1 MSASIGQSIEA
12 VCKEKGIDRDVVI
25 EAVKEA
31 VRAAARKQFKSG
43 EEIQVEWSPETG
55 LEIFASKVVVETVEN
70 EGRELSLGE
79 ARELAGDEVEI
90 GDELQ
95 LPLPVEDMGRI
106 AAQTAKQILFQKVRD
121 AERANIYEQYI
132 DKVGDLVNGYVK
144 RFERGD
150 IIVDLGTVEALLP
163 RNQQS
168 RGETWNQGERIRV
181 VIDDVSKES
190 KGPQVIVSRTS
201 PEILKRL
208 FEMEVPEIYDGT
220 VVIKSAVREPGERA
234 KIAVASTERD
244 VDPVGACVGMK
255 GSRVQAI
262 IRELRGEKID
272 IIEWSDEPSV
282 FAANALSPAK
292 VNQVR
297 ITDIE
302 HRQMEVIVNE
312 DQLSL
317 AIGKR
322 GQNVRLA
329 TKLVGWNIDI
339 RSEEELKREVAAQMG
354 AMIASGESVPLER
367 LEGMNPAMVSTLADH
382 GIDDIES
389 LANAT
394 VDDIAD
400 FLDVSIDQ
408 AEALIGAAQTVVE
421 SARVAAESEGAEGEE
436 AQSEETGEAGAAS
449 EQTPA
454 SAEAGVTESSVDAV
468 AAAGGAGTGGEEPP
482 GVEGERPAAGPEG
495 ETGFESEEG
504 RTVEQHA
511 ASFEADPNADAGE
524 VEPSEAMIA
533 EGYDEAVETQP
544 PFMAEDLSPDNLLA
558 KDAAEPVAATE
569 VEQMSADELLL
580 QGAGRDLR
588 PDTITPAPDIFSAE
602 AAVIQNH
609 GAYTEEER
617 PSTLD
622 AETSGVAGATVREG
636 EEADE
641 ESLVAPAALDETEE
655 GETEVA
661 SPVADLGGEASAPEV
676 QVSSAPTPAGRG
688 EPTPVENVAE
698 DEAEDASGN
707 VE

>member
-1 MSASIGQSIEA
+1 MSASIGQSIDA
-12 VCKEKGIDRDVVI
+12 VCKEKGIDREVVI

-43 EEIQVEWSPETG
+43 EEIQVEWAPETG
-55 LEIFASKVVVETVEN
+55 LEIFASKVVVEEVTN
-70 EGRELSLGE
+70 PGRELSLDE
-79 ARELAGDEVEI
+79 ARELAGEEVDV

-150 IIVDLGTVEALLP
+150 IIVDLGTVESVLP

-168 RGETWNQGERIRV
+168 RGEQWNQGERIRV

-190 KGPQVIVSRTS
+190 KGPQVVTSRTS
-201 PEILKRL
+201 PELLKRL

-339 RSEEELKREVAAQMG
+339 RSEEELKREVALQMG

-367 LEGMNPAMVSTLADH
+367 LEGMNPAMVSTLAEH
-382 GIDDIES
+382 GIEDIES
-389 LANAT
+389 LATAT
-394 VDDIAD
+394 VDDLAEY
-400 FLDVSIDQ
+400 LDMSIDQ
-408 AEALIGAAQTVVE
+408 AESLIASAQAVVE
-421 SARVAAESEGAEGEE
+421 SARTAAEGEGEEGEAAESQPEATAE
-436 AQSEETGEAGAAS
+436 AAS
-449 EQTPA
+449 EEAPA
-454 SAEAGVTESSVDAV
+454 NEEATAATGDDAAEA
-468 AAAGGAGTGGEEPP
+468 AAEPE
-482 GVEGERPAAGPEG
+482 VEMAGER
-495 ETGFESEEG
+495 EEG

-511 ASFEADPNADAGE
+511 ASVEADPNADVGE

-533 EGYDEAVETQP
+533 EGYDEAVETRP

-602 AAVIQNH
+602 AAVIQST
-609 GAYTEEER
+609 GSYSEEER

-622 AETSGVAGATVREG
+622 VETSGGAGPTVR
-636 EEADE
+636 DE
-641 ESLVAPAALDETEE
+641 DETYEDSP
-655 GETEVA
+655 V

-676 QVSSAPTPAGRG
+676 QVSSAPTPASEG
-688 EPTPVENVAE
+688 EPAPVENVAE

-707 VE
+707 AE

>member
-1 MSASIGQSIEA
+1 MSASIGQSIDA
-12 VCKEKGIDRDVVI
+12 VCKEHGIDRDIVI

-43 EEIQVEWSPETG
+43 EEIQVEWTPETG
-55 LEIFASKVVVETVEN
+55 LEIFASKVVVEEVEN
-70 EGRELSLGE
+70 PGRELSLDE
-79 ARELAGDEVEI
+79 AKELAGDEVEV

-95 LPLPVEDMGRI
+95 LPMPMEDMGRI

-121 AERANIYEQYI
+121 AVRANVYEQYI

-150 IIVDLGTVEALLP
+150 IIVDLGTVESVLT
-163 RNQQS
+163 RGGQS
-168 RGETWNQGERIRV
+168 RGEQWNQGERIRV

-190 KGPQVIVSRTS
+190 KGPQVVVSRTS
-201 PEILKRL
+201 PELLKRL

-354 AMIASGESVPLER
+354 AMIASGEAVPLER
-367 LEGMNPAMVSTLADH
+367 LQGMNPAMVSTLADH
-382 GIDDIES
+382 GVGDIEA
-389 LANAT
+389 LASAT
-394 VDDIAD
+394 VDDIAE

-408 AEALIGAAQTVVE
+408 AEGLISAAQAVVE
-421 SARVAAESEGAEGEE
+421 SARATGEGEEGGEESAAGGETPAEGE
-436 AQSEETGEAGAAS
+436 T
-449 EQTPA
+449 
-454 SAEAGVTESSVDAV
+454 AEG
-468 AAAGGAGTGGEEPP
+468 
-482 GVEGERPAAGPEG
+482 R
-495 ETGFESEEG
+495 EEG
-504 RTVEQHA
+504 QPLEQHA
-511 ASFEADPNADAGE
+511 ASVEADPNAEARE
-524 VEPSEAMIA
+524 VEPSEASIA
-533 EGYDEAVETQP
+533 EGYDEAVRTRP
-544 PFMAEDLSPDNLLA
+544 PFLAEDLSEANIRAQDSA
-558 KDAAEPVAATE
+558 DPVAMTE
-569 VEQMSADELLL
+569 VEQMSADQLIL

-602 AAVIQNH
+602 AAVIQNA
-609 GAYTEEER
+609 GSYDEEGR

-622 AETSGVAGATVREG
+622 TETANIGGGVVQMS
-636 EEADE
+636 DE
-641 ESLVAPAALDETEE
+641 EYEDSPISPRA
-655 GETEVA
+655 GFA
-661 SPVADLGGEASAPEV
+661 SEASAPEV
-676 QVSSAPTPAGRG
+676 QTSSAPAARSEGDPTPA
-688 EPTPVENVAE
+688 ENVSD
-698 DEAEDASGN
+698 DEAEDASAD